1 MRSRSALAALPAAL
15 LTLAAC
21 GGDTYQALPPLKKI
35 ALPSGA
41 ALRPWDPAKPT
52 RAAPQVM
59 AAGPGGSAFISLTN
73 LDAGYQP
80 GGPGM
85 LVRLQPN
92 TGAQV
97 IIPLGGADDRGCTN
111 SGILKNE
118 GGMLLA
124 VCAGGYGSAQAGR
137 AVVEVDP
144 VANVL
149 KRTQPAPAGVQPSAV
164 AVASHKVW
172 VGTSA
177 PTQVYSLDKTSF
189 AIADGAD
196 AAHPA
201 IAVRCDTDAKPAAF
215 AYLSDLLVVG
225 GDLFALCGADD
236 GYLVRMDSSTGAL
249 KGDKVLV
256 GAQPVALALTGDGR
270 IAVSN
275 SVSGTLTLVT
285 IGPSSLTVA
294 RDAITLG
301 TTSGL
306 QDLRARGNF
315 LYTVTSFSNSVQKLD
330 LAAKDPLKP
339 VVSERPT
346 GDNTGPYGILPL
358 DDDQAI
364 VTNNLTDEVAGIN
377 FKAGTSTS
385 P

>member
-1 MRSRSALAALPAAL
+1 MRSRSALAALPVL
-15 LTLAAC
+15 LVLAAC
-21 GGDTYQALPPLKKI
+21 GGTTYQAPPPLKKT

-52 RAAPQVM
+52 RSAPQVI

-73 LDAGYQP
+73 LDKNYAP
-80 GGPGM
+80 GGPGI
-85 LVRLQPN
+85 LVRLQPE

-111 SGILKNE
+111 SGLVKNE

-124 VCAGGYGSAQAGR
+124 ACGGAFDSDPAGR

-144 VANVL
+144 ATNTL
-149 KRTQPAPAGVQPSAV
+149 KRSQPAPAGLQPASL
-164 AVASHKVW
+164 AVASNKVW

-177 PTQVYSLDKTSF
+177 PTKVYSLAKTTF
-189 AIADGAD
+189 ALVDGAD

-201 IAVRCDTDAKPAAF
+201 IAVRCDTDASPAPY
-215 AYLSDLLVVG
+215 AYLADLLVVG

-256 GAQPVALALTGDGR
+256 GAQPVAMVLTGDGR

-275 SVSGTLTLVT
+275 STSGTLSFVT
-285 IGPSSLTVA
+285 IGASAMTVA
-294 RDAITLG
+294 RDVVTFG
-301 TTSGL
+301 KTSGL
-306 QDLRARGNF
+306 QDVRARGNF
-315 LYTVTSFSNSVQKLD
+315 LYTATSFSNTVEKLD
-330 LAAKDPLKP
+330 LAAKDQTKL
-339 VVSERPT
+339 VVAERPT
-346 GDNTGPYGILPL
+346 GDNSGPYSILPL

-364 VTNNLTDEVAGIN
+364 VSNNLTGEVVGIN
-377 FKAGTSTS
+377 YQAATSTT